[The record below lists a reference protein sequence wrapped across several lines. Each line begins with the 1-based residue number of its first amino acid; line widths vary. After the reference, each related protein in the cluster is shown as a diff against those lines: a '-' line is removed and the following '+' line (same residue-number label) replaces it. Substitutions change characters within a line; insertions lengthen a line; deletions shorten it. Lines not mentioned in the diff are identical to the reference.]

1 MDKWKNKENNPL
13 INHKE
18 REERKEEREE
28 ENQGGRKNTPRIFVV
43 NPFAI
48 SPSSS

>member
-18 REERKEEREE
+18 REERKKVKKVKKRIKEE
-28 ENQGGRKNTPRIFVV
+28 EKIRQGF
-43 NPFAI
+43 
-48 SPSSS
+48 SW